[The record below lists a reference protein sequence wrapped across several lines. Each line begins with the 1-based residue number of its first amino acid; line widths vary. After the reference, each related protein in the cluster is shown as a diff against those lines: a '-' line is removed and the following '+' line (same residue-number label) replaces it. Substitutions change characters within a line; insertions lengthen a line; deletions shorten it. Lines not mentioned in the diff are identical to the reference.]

1 MGFAILIAYLFEP
14 IQDVAL
20 LYKIAEQ
27 LFRGHTHAHHQ
38 NSYLEPGYTK
48 AIQM

>member
-14 IQDVAL
+14 NRDVAL

-27 LFRGHTHAHHQ
+27 LFRGHTHALHQ
-38 NSYLEPGYTK
+38 NSYLEPSYTEG
-48 AIQM
+48 IQM